1 MEKWRLVKNNYNY
14 MVSSHG
20 NVFSLISIKF
30 LSLMKAKSQLY
41 YTVVFQEKRV
51 KVHRLV
57 AEAFIDNPDNKP
69 LVDHIDGI
77 KTNNRVENL
86 RFATVLENNS
96 NRCINKNNTTGVKG
110 ICLRKDTNKYRVLTQ
125 YNKVKINVGQYDTLE
140 EAKKA
145 RILKAN
151 DLFGEYTNFCEKL

>member
-110 ICLRKDTNKYRVLTQ
+110 ICLRKDTNKYRVLIQ